1 MAEGDNM
8 ISPAA
13 TAPADGRAA
22 GAPVPDGPRPELRR
36 NVVVL
41 GLSALFNDIAS
52 EMAYWVLP
60 YFLTVLGAGP
70 GWLGLIEGVAE
81 SAASWVKVW
90 SGRWA
95 DRTQRRKPMVVA
107 GYLLANVMKPL
118 LGFTHG
124 AGQVLGVRAV
134 ERGSKG
140 LRSAPRDVMI
150 TESAAPGRV
159 GAAFG
164 LRQALDSAGA
174 VIGPALAFW
183 LMLAGRQNARLV
195 FWAAAVP
202 GAIAVALVWGM
213 ARETGG
219 RHGDG
224 ASAGAKR
231 HAPPAAPA
239 PAHAPFSPALRR
251 VLVAAGLF
259 GLANF
264 SDMFLI
270 LRAQHLGLAPALAPL
285 LGLVFNVVF
294 AALSYPFGRLSDRWP
309 RKWLVGAGYIIFAA
323 VYWGFARPESPG
335 TVWGLFAVY
344 GLYQALTAGVLSA
357 LVADCA
363 TPANR
368 GRAFGWIAGVTGI
381 TGFAASALAGG
392 LWHWHGAALPFEV
405 AAALALAAAG
415 LIFTLPARPRPA

>member
-1 MAEGDNM
+1 MAEGDNGN
-8 ISPAA
+8 SLPA
-13 TAPADGRAA
+13 TAPNSARA
-22 GAPVPDGPRPELRR
+22 GGGPGPGGPRPELRR

-195 FWAAAVP
+195 FWAAAIP
-202 GAIAVALVWGM
+202 GAIAVALVWGL

-219 RHGDG
+219 RRG
-224 ASAGAKR
+224 ARAGAGSKQR
-231 HAPPAAPA
+231 AQPATPA

-323 VYWGFARPESPG
+323 VYWGFARPESAG
-335 TVWGLFAVY
+335 AVWGLFAVY

-357 LVADCA
+357 LIADCA

-368 GRAFGWIAGVTGI
+368 GRAFGWIAGVTGV
-381 TGFAASALAGG
+381 TGFAASALAGA
-392 LWHWHGAALPFEV
+392 LWHWHGAGLAFEV
-405 AAALALAAAG
+405 AAALALAAAA